1 VRGGAGVGRL
11 LKRGVP
17 AVDNA
22 LEKKR
27 VAVGVGRL
35 KGRGGRGD
43 CVQATRYR
51 VRGSIACVYSGLV
64 EKWGRDLLVVCFFF
78 FLERD
83 FVLHSRVKVLG
94 TVFVGCR

>member
-51 VRGSIACVYSGLV
+51 VRGSIACVYSGLA
-64 EKWGRDLLVVCFFF
+64 EKWGRDLFFVF
-78 FLERD
+78 FSSWREILCSFMGRYWE
-83 FVLHSRVKVLG
+83 LYSS
-94 TVFVGCR
+94 VGCR